1 MKLISTIGCSVSLL
15 GIVLTIL
22 THSLLWKKQNS
33 RSNVPSHVLLHLC
46 IAIGMTD
53 ILSILAGPARNDEVE
68 HPSATIFKLT
78 SFKFEVSIQKHF
90 SIITFSVFLKL
101 LTVDFDSKFG
111 DIYIIGIW
119 PTIVATLQSE
129 GLFGFSYEQLVQKS
143 FIPNY
148 VIKFNCFELFL
159 KFRSQDILL
168 WTNQSENHLA

>member
-1 MKLISTIGCSVSLL
+1 
-15 GIVLTIL
+15 
-22 THSLLWKKQNS
+22 
-33 RSNVPSHVLLHLC
+33 
-46 IAIGMTD
+46 MTD
-53 ILSILAGPARNDEVE
+53 ILSILAGPARNDKVE
-68 HPSATIFKLT
+68 HSSTTIFKT
-78 SFKFEVSIQKHF
+78 SFKFEVSFQKPF

-101 LTVDFDSKFG
+101 LTVDFDPKFG
-111 DIYIIGIW
+111 DTYIIGNW

-129 GLFGFSYEQLVQKS
+129 GLFSFNYKQLVQKS